1 MGTAAKGRGEGR
13 GEKKMRTLVR
23 RSAMYLQAALDIVQ
37 GEAAA
42 QTMGRE
48 EQLQATDE
56 EGPYLPFS

>member
-1 MGTAAKGRGEGR
+1 
-13 GEKKMRTLVR
+13 MRTLVR